1 MPLIKYLIAAFLGM
15 AGISS
20 AQRSCKNITIPV
32 TISAENTP
40 VNEPAPL
47 TDVDV
52 TNILLNSVKAIR
64 DQLQSTET
72 VTVSGS
78 YNLSSTLCDPES
90 GPSGV
95 LQILTHGIGFDR
107 RYWDFP
113 FRNYNYSY
121 VSFALDHNY
130 STLAWDR
137 LGFALQA
144 LTNLVRHGN
153 YSSSGGGYEKIVHV
167 GHSLGSC
174 VTYALHVI
182 DPDISDAIILTGF
195 SQFSDYQP
203 AGLIGLHLVEANLRD
218 RFAYYP
224 PGYLIQGDLVA
235 LQTDF
240 FAPGTFDPDIL
251 EPAYAAAEAVTVGEL
266 ASAAY
271 MAFANVTSTA
281 PVLIVTGERDVIY
294 CGTDCFAV
302 GDQDI
307 SSVLDFS
314 KNYFPPGTPFQT
326 KVVEGASYGLNLD
339 YNWPITYNTINDFLT
354 HNGLG
359 V

>member
-1 MPLIKYLIAAFLGM
+1 MPSIKYLTAAFLGM
-15 AGISS
+15 AGKSS
-20 AQRSCKNITIPV
+20 AQRRCKNITIPV
-32 TISAENTP
+32 TVSAKI
-40 VNEPAPL
+40 PL
-47 TDVDV
+47 
-52 TNILLNSVKAIR
+52 VKAIR

-78 YNLSSTLCDPES
+78 YSLSATLCDPES
-90 GPSGV
+90 GPSEV
-95 LQILTHGIGFDR
+95 LQILTYGIGFDR

-113 FRNYNYSY
+113 FHNYNYSY
-121 VSFALDHNY
+121 GSFALDHNY

-144 LTNLVRHGN
+144 LTNLVHHGN
-153 YSSSGGGYEKIVHV
+153 YSSSGGGYEEIVHV
-167 GHSLGSC
+167 GHCLGSC

-224 PGYLIQGDLVA
+224 PVKMDEGYLIQGDLVA

-240 FAPGTFDPDIL
+240 FTFGTFDPDIS
-251 EPAYAAAEAVTVGEL
+251 EPAYAAVEPVTVGEL

-271 MAFANVTSTA
+271 MAFANVTSAA
-281 PVLIVTGERDVIY
+281 PVLIVTGGEH
-294 CGTDCFAV
+294 A
-302 GDQDI
+302 
-307 SSVLDFS
+307 
-314 KNYFPPGTPFQT
+314 FP
-326 KVVEGASYGLNLD
+326 
-339 YNWPITYNTINDFLT
+339 
-354 HNGLG
+354 
-359 V
+359 